1 MRSSREVLGPERA
14 WGEVMHC
21 SLHVDSLGQLALI
34 VGWALLV
41 CARESVLRP
50 FVKRPTIDLS
60 PATADPRVWN

>member
-1 MRSSREVLGPERA
+1 
-14 WGEVMHC
+14 MHC

-60 PATADPRVWN
+60 PATAEPRVWN